1 MNKAKIKKLDNLI
14 SSPKKIIII
23 PHKNPDGD
31 ALGSCLALLHFLK
44 NKSHDAN
51 IISPNNYPNFLK
63 WLPGENSIIKFS
75 ENKKLAK
82 RIIDNGSLIFA
93 LDFEGV
99 VAGVSIELGAF
110 TRCSRRYKY
119 RFLKQFLV
127 IADTGDPFSKF
138 LGDCV
143 TVLIALSAVEYCDS
157 CACPAGR
164 NADSSFDG
172 CVHDLLPDVARLLG
186 QGDHSRLNCAEL
198 RIFLRR
204 MMSSLLQETG

>member
-1 MNKAKIKKLDNLI
+1 MARLCCIISVVSPDIDRNYAKNWDEIKAKLIWNLI
-14 SSPKKIIII
+14 
-23 PHKNPDGD
+23 
-31 ALGSCLALLHFLK
+31 L
-44 NKSHDAN
+44 
-51 IISPNNYPNFLK
+51 
-63 WLPGENSIIKFS
+63 
-75 ENKKLAK
+75 
-82 RIIDNGSLIFA
+82 A
-93 LDFEGV
+93 LDFESV

-110 TRCSRRYKY
+110 ARCSRRYKY
-119 RFLKQFLV
+119 RLLKQFLV